1 MPIFSSDSEDEIA
14 SSSKLFGRERSVHTL
29 LGGGQVADVLL
40 WRDRKISSALMA
52 VVTIVWFLF
61 EVVEYNFI
69 TLLCHIFIT
78 TMLIIFIWSTAAD
91 LFNWAPPQI
100 PKIVLQD
107 SIFRD
112 VSSTFHVKFNTLLS
126 QLIYIACGNDLKLFA
141 MAVLFLWLVSL
152 IGNYI
157 SSLNLLFLGILSL
170 ETLPFLYERYEKEVD
185 YLVGKV
191 YRKMRKIYKK
201 FDSNVLDKIP
211 RGPMNGKKA
220 N

>member
-1 MPIFSSDSEDEIA
+1 MPIFSSDSEDEA
-14 SSSKLFGRERSVHTL
+14 APSSKLFSHERSVHTL

-40 WRDRKISSALMA
+40 WRDKKISSAIMA
-52 VVTIVWFLF
+52 VVTIIWFLF

-69 TLLCHIFIT
+69 TLICHIFIT

-112 VSSTFHVKFNTLLS
+112 VASTFHVKFNTMIS
-126 QLIYIACGNDLKLFA
+126 QLIYIACGNDLKLFV
-141 MAVLFLWLVSL
+141 MAVIFLWLVSL

-157 SSLNLLFLGILSL
+157 SSLSLLFLGILSL
-170 ETLPFLYERYEKEVD
+170 ETLPFLYERYGREVD
-185 YLVGKV
+185 YFVGKV

-201 FDSNVLDKIP
+201 FDSSVLDKIP
-211 RGPMNGKKA
+211 RGPINGKKA

>member
-1 MPIFSSDSEDEIA
+1 MPIFSSDSEDEVA
-14 SSSKLFGRERSVHTL
+14 QSSQLFSRERSVHAL

-40 WRDRKISSALMA
+40 WRDRKVSSAIMA
-52 VVTIVWFLF
+52 AVTVAWFLF

-78 TMLIIFIWSTAAD
+78 SMLVIFIWSTAAD

-107 SIFRD
+107 SSFRD
-112 VSSTFHVKFNTLLS
+112 VALTFHIKFNQLLSTF
-126 QLIYIACGNDLKLFA
+126 IYIACGNNLKLFA
-141 MAVLFLWLVSL
+141 MAVLLLWLVSL

-170 ETLPFLYERYEKEVD
+170 ETLPFLYERYQKEVD
-185 YLVGKV
+185 YFGGKV

-201 FDSNVLDKIP
+201 FDSTVLDKIP
-211 RGPMNGKKA
+211 RGPINGKKT

>member
-1 MPIFSSDSEDEIA
+1 MPIFSSDSEDEVA
-14 SSSKLFGRERSVHTL
+14 PSSKLFSRERSVHTL

-40 WRDRKISSALMA
+40 WRDKKISSAILA
-52 VVTIVWFLF
+52 AVTIIWFLF

-78 TMLIIFIWSTAAD
+78 SMLIIFIWSTAAD

-100 PKIVLQD
+100 PKMVLQD

-112 VSSTFHVKFNTLLS
+112 VASTFHIKFNKLLF
-126 QLIYIACGNDLKLFA
+126 QVIYIACGNDLKVFA
-141 MAVLFLWLVSL
+141 MAVLLLWLVSL

-191 YRKMRKIYKK
+191 YRRMRKIYRK
-201 FDSNVLDKIP
+201 FDSKVLDKIP

-220 N
+220 K